1 MDGYLVFRFVR
12 GHTTLVNDIDVH
24 EFVYLTKDAFNA
36 LLTFLNRQADQVRRI
51 HFMTHDDNLHYVV
64 NDPRDGS
71 DELLHPISHPTRRS
85 GVGLMYR
92 IVDTQLMFDVL
103 GNARFGP
110 GECSVK
116 IEPDDSFLPEN
127 TSPVAVTFRN
137 GRATHCK
144 CDVDVTI
151 RLGIAELSSLLMG
164 TVPFSKLRAYGL
176 VGMSDPAYTD
186 VLDAIFDV
194 DEKPQCT
201 TSF

>member
-1 MDGYLVFRFVR
+1 
-12 GHTTLVNDIDVH
+12 
-24 EFVYLTKDAFNA
+24 
-36 LLTFLNRQADQVRRI
+36 
-51 HFMTHDDNLHYVV
+51 
-64 NDPRDGS
+64 
-71 DELLHPISHPTRRS
+71 
-85 GVGLMYR
+85 
-92 IVDTQLMFDVL
+92 MFDVL